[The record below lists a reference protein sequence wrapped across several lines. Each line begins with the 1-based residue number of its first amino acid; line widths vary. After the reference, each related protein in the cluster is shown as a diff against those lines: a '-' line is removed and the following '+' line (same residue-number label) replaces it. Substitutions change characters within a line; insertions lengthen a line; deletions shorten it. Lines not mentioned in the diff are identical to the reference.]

1 MKRAA
6 CIRSKWATCPVASE
20 CAKISFKIAQKCF
33 FHCQNKIWCQNKILL
48 VRKMDTKSFDD
59 LAFKIESDSDNDD
72 VSTTDS
78 GMYYEQKLEKYFF
91 VNF

>member
-1 MKRAA
+1 
-6 CIRSKWATCPVASE
+6 
-20 CAKISFKIAQKCF
+20 
-33 FHCQNKIWCQNKILL
+33 
-48 VRKMDTKSFDD
+48 MDTKSFDD